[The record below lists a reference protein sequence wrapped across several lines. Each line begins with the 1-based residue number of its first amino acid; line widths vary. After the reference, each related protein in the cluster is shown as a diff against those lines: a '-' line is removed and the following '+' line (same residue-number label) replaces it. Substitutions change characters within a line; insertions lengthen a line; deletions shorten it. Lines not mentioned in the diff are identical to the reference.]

1 MRACLTP
8 LHMHLLHLPLLLMQ
22 ADLAAT
28 REQREALDAQSRRLA
43 RELRDAIYTISQQ
56 NAAQQGQAVSWA
68 VRGLRSAAV
77 QTQYCELWQANL
89 AAAAAEGE
97 AAAERAAAPERRGR
111 GRVLG

>member
-1 MRACLTP
+1 VRACLAPLLLLLP
-8 LHMHLLHLPLLLMQ
+8 LHLLLLHLPLLPTQ
-22 ADLAAT
+22 ADLAVT

-77 QTQYCELWQANL
+77 QTQHCELWQANL
-89 AAAAAEGE
+89 GGSCSCKAGT
-97 AAAERAAAPERRGR
+97 
-111 GRVLG
+111 